1 MRRVCLVLLL
11 LVGLALVACA
21 ISRDVSISTTPGA
34 RAERPTYSVGQKW
47 IRSDGVYELIRIEDG
62 RYIFAAAVDRQMHL
76 MACPLIVYTD
86 LDGSLCKI
94 SG

>member
-1 MRRVCLVLLL
+1 LVLLL
-11 LVGLALVACA
+11 LAGLALVACA
-21 ISRDVSISTTPGA
+21 ISLDVSISTTPGA
-34 RAERPTYSVGQKW
+34 RAKRPTYSVGQKW

-62 RYIFAAAVDRQMHL
+62 RYIFAAAVDWQMHL
-76 MACPLIVYTD
+76 MVCPLIVYTD